1 MNTKQMTQD
10 IDIQHFIWNVNML
23 LNKVMFGM
31 SNMFNDNT
39 LQKFA
44 NDKLLPKAKVYYLD
58 Y

>member
-1 MNTKQMTQD
+1 MSTKQMIQD

-23 LNKVMFGM
+23 LNKVMFGI
-31 SNMFNDNT
+31 SNIFDDNT

-44 NDKLLPKAKVYYLD
+44 NDKSLPEAKVYYLD

>member
-1 MNTKQMTQD
+1 MNTKQIIQD
-10 IDIQHFIWNVNML
+10 IDIQDFIWNVNML

-31 SNMFNDNT
+31 LNMFDDNT

-44 NDKLLPKAKVYYLD
+44 NDKSLPKAKVYYLD

>member
-1 MNTKQMTQD
+1 MSTKQIMQD

-23 LNKVMFGM
+23 LNKVMFGI
-31 SNMFNDNT
+31 SNMFDDNT

-44 NDKLLPKAKVYYLD
+44 NDKSLPKAKVYYLD

>member
-1 MNTKQMTQD
+1 MNTKQIMQD
-10 IDIQHFIWNVNML
+10 IDIQDFIWNVNML

-31 SNMFNDNT
+31 SNMFDNNT

-44 NDKLLPKAKVYYLD
+44 NDKSLPKAKVYYLD

>member
-1 MNTKQMTQD
+1 MNTKQITQD
-10 IDIQHFIWNVNML
+10 IDIQDFIWNVNML

-31 SNMFNDNT
+31 SNMFDDNT

-44 NDKLLPKAKVYYLD
+44 NDKSLPKAKVYYLD

>member
-1 MNTKQMTQD
+1 MNTKQIVQD
-10 IDIQHFIWNVNML
+10 IDIQDFIWNVNML

-31 SNMFNDNT
+31 SNMFDNNT

-44 NDKLLPKAKVYYLD
+44 NDKSLPKAKVYYLD

>member
-10 IDIQHFIWNVNML
+10 IDIQGFVWDVNML
-23 LNKVMFGM
+23 LNKVMFSM
-31 SNMFNDNT
+31 SNMFDDNI

-44 NDKLLPKAKVYYLD
+44 NDKSLPKAKVYYLD

>member
-1 MNTKQMTQD
+1 MIQD
-10 IDIQHFIWNVNML
+10 INIQGFIWDVNML

>member
-1 MNTKQMTQD
+1 MSTKQMIQD
-10 IDIQHFIWNVNML
+10 IDIQGFIWDVNML
-23 LNKVMFGM
+23 LNKVMFSM
-31 SNMFNDNT
+31 SNMFDDNT